1 MQKQLP
7 FEPDAPK
14 TGGPIVPLE
23 SADSLKERQILQ
35 REYLL
40 HISREITAALDLP
53 TLLQRVLRYAVEI
66 LAGQAGVIALRRA
79 DGTFF
84 VHTSVGLP
92 SEAIAALGPFLERLP
107 QTVEQGEATNWQFS
121 DVREPLAGVSRV
133 TGMNLSHAVGLPL
146 LLGDQF
152 LGMVF
157 VFRTTG
163 AALFSNI
170 DKALLQAFAD
180 QAAIAID
187 NARLYSQMT
196 SRANALSKL
205 YQAGLALAEQGTD
218 LDATLRQVVRLAKD
232 AVEADGAAILMR
244 EDGRFTVSVADGV
257 LDNDDIRRSLAD
269 PSLTEPLSRC
279 EPWVIKN
286 VADEPALAALA
297 AHDIKTGL
305 CVPIAVGH
313 EHPGSMLVVTREKY
327 AFHPQDIALLN
338 AFANQSA
345 LAIRNARLYHDLSVQ
360 HERLSAILA
369 NSADGILILDEAQRV
384 QDFNEAIARMTGWS
398 LKDAA
403 GQPGG
408 VVIRLTSPQ
417 GAPVPL
423 PQANGAHATAEG
435 YLSRRDGERGPY
447 VSIALSPLRDAQGR
461 PVGAVVNVHDMSAF
475 RQAEEL
481 KSTFL
486 SVISHELKTPV
497 ALIKGFAET
506 LSRED
511 ATPDADT
518 VREFGHVIADESDRL
533 TRLIDNLLTAARV
546 EAGGISLSLVPEV
559 PLDKLAEQAAAAFR
573 EQTERHQIEVDFP
586 DDFPLITADP
596 HWLRQVLDNLL
607 SNAIKYSP
615 KGGRIHIRG
624 WYDDAN
630 VHVSVSD
637 EGLGLS
643 AEEQQHLFT
652 RFYRAPG
659 KKRISKGA
667 GLGLYLCKAVVE
679 AHGGQIGVQSEEGKG
694 TTIAFSIPRQ
704 PQTPRQEAAHE

>member
-7 FEPDAPK
+7 FEPTAPK
-14 TGGPIVPLE
+14 GSGYIVPLE
-23 SADSLKERQILQ
+23 SPDALRERQILQ

-53 TLLQRVLRYAVEI
+53 TLLQRILKYAVEI
-66 LAGQAGVIALRRA
+66 LAGQAGVIVLRRA

-92 SEAIAALGPFLERLP
+92 PDAVAALGPFLKRLP
-107 QTVEQGEATNWQFS
+107 QTAEQGEAANWQFT
-121 DVREPLAGVSRV
+121 DMREPLAGVSQV
-133 TGMNLSHAVGLPL
+133 TGMSLSHAVGLPL

-170 DKALLQAFAD
+170 DKVLLQAFAD

-196 SRANALSKL
+196 ARANALSKL
-205 YQAGLALAEQGTD
+205 YEAGLALADQGTD
-218 LDATLRQVVRLAKD
+218 LDATLRQVVRLAKG

-244 EDGRFTVSVADGV
+244 EDGRFVVSIAEGI
-257 LDNDDIRRSLAD
+257 LDDEAARSSLQDPALAE
-269 PSLTEPLSRC
+269 SLSRC
-279 EPWVIKN
+279 EPWVIKS
-286 VADEPALAALA
+286 VADEPALASLA
-297 AHDIKTGL
+297 AHDITAGI
-305 CVPIAVGH
+305 CVPIAVGQ
-313 EHPGSMLVVTREKY
+313 EHSGSMLVVTTSKY
-327 AFHPQDIALLN
+327 AFHGQDVALLN

-345 LAIRNARLYHDLSVQ
+345 LAIRNARLFRDLSVQ

-369 NSADGILILDEAQRV
+369 NSADGILILDAQQRV
-384 QDFNEAIARMTGWS
+384 QDFNEAIARMTGWTRQ
-398 LKDAA
+398 DAA
-403 GQPGG
+403 GQPGDA
-408 VVIRLTSPQ
+408 VIRLTSPQ

-423 PQANGAHATAEG
+423 PLPDSWHATAEG
-435 YLSRRDGERGPY
+435 YLARRGGEHGPY
-447 VSIALSPLRDAQGR
+447 VSISLSPLRDAQGQ

-475 RQAEEL
+475 REAEEL

-511 ATPDADT
+511 AAPDVDT
-518 VREFGHVIADESDRL
+518 VREFGQIIADESDRL

-546 EAGGISLSLVPEV
+546 EAGGIALAPVPEV
-559 PLDKLAEQAAAAFR
+559 PLNKLAEQAAAAFR
-573 EQTERHQIEVDFP
+573 EQTSRHQIEVDFP
-586 DDFPLITADP
+586 ADFPLITADP

-615 KGGRIHIRG
+615 NGGRIRIKG
-624 WYDDAN
+624 WYDATG
-630 VHVSVSD
+630 VHVAVSD

-643 AEEQQHLFT
+643 EDEQKRIFA
-652 RFYRAPG
+652 RFYRAPD

-679 AHGGQIGVQSEEGKG
+679 AHGGQISVQSQQGKG
-694 TTIAFSIPRQ
+694 STFAFSLPRQ
-704 PQTPRQEAAHE
+704 SRPAEQEAAHE